1 MKGYFIMLDKFI
13 PLCQHPELPTGCEI
27 TALAMVLY
35 NYGFDADKCELA
47 EKYLD
52 KGKTGETDFNC
63 AFVGEPSTSY
73 SYGCYAP
80 VIVNAANRF
89 LESKASELRAWNISG
104 KELNE
109 LFEFTAMDI
118 PVMIWC
124 TIGMK
129 KGYYSTEWVINGKK
143 LRWYACEHCTV
154 LLGKNGDES
163 RIADPYTGRIEK
175 YRTSLLETRYD
186 ELFRQSVII
195 C

>member
-1 MKGYFIMLDKFI
+1 
-13 PLCQHPELPTGCEI
+13 
-27 TALAMVLY
+27 
-35 NYGFDADKCELA
+35 
-47 EKYLD
+47 
-52 KGKTGETDFNC
+52 
-63 AFVGEPSTSY
+63 
-73 SYGCYAP
+73 
-80 VIVNAANRF
+80 
-89 LESKASELRAWNISG
+89 
-104 KELNE
+104 
-109 LFEFTAMDI
+109 MDI